1 MANRQTNSRKKQPG
15 ERMDISNNDLAR
27 ILGNIE
33 AKVDVQMQ
41 ALNRHENSLL
51 RVEKALTERADGL
64 DKRLREVEQA
74 NPVELAKSIKS
85 HSERLNVLEQGSAK
99 SGLIAGVGSSL
110 GIAVIV
116 EIIKRKM
123 GQ

>member
-1 MANRQTNSRKKQPG
+1 MATRQNNSRKKQPG

-85 HSERLNVLEQGSAK
+85 HGERLNILEQGSAK